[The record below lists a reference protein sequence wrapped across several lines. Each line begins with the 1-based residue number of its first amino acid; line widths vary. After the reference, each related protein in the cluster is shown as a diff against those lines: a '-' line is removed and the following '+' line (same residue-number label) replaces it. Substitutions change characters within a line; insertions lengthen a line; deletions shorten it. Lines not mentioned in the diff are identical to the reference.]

1 MSLQRFKYILQFL
14 RFDDRQHRDPSDRLS
29 PIRVIFELFVKRLP
43 KHFIPGE
50 NLTVDEQL
58 VSFRGRCA
66 FVQYM
71 RQKPA
76 KYGLK
81 FWALCDA
88 DSRYVLSVD
97 LYTGKKDNVIQR
109 NLSLNV
115 VLSLVDCLPDIV
127 KQGRCITTD
136 RYFTDIKLCKALLE
150 RKMTFVGVV
159 DHRRSFVPDEIK
171 RRRKEL
177 HSSWFYFSSP
187 YMILSYQAKEKKKP
201 VILLSSLHNCPETYD
216 DTERLPFGYVKMVKR
231 NEGQIFGVHL

>member
-1 MSLQRFKYILQFL
+1 M
-14 RFDDRQHRDPSDRLS
+14 
-29 PIRVIFELFVKRLP
+29 
-43 KHFIPGE
+43 
-50 NLTVDEQL
+50 
-58 VSFRGRCA
+58 
-66 FVQYM
+66 
-71 RQKPA
+71 
-76 KYGLK
+76 
-81 FWALCDA
+81 
-88 DSRYVLSVD
+88 
-97 LYTGKKDNVIQR
+97 IQR